1 MRLTDEELKIW
12 GQYFDGA
19 IVLRDTRG
27 FRAPKFLE
35 LITELLASREK
46 IRVAEEAFERLS
58 RMPFDP
64 TPTCMT
70 IERKVGDFKFTEF
83 GPPRTNGWEGWA
95 IELREF
101 TEGTSKKALSILRG
115 DK

>member
-1 MRLTDEELKIW
+1 MTRLTDEELKKCIKA
-12 GQYFDGA
+12 FHNRRRVEVEN
-19 IVLRDTRG
+19 IICLSV
-27 FRAPKFLE
+27 F
-35 LITELLASREK
+35 TELLEAREK